1 MLNLS
6 ELEQFVTFCRAGFP
20 VRRRADASYIQPTL
34 TRTMKHVEAAFG
46 VPLFRRSKN
55 KIELNETGL
64 QAVQQAKNLLS
75 AAAGA
80 MQQVHSYHA
89 RLHTIAV
96 ESCAPAPLWSLLPV
110 LSASF
115 PERTVS
121 SRLSPPAS
129 IAGRVLSG
137 RCEIGILP
145 LPGRGSRSC
154 LSACCSGAFVRVRTA
169 NHPLAE
175 RGSLTFAELNGLT
188 CLLRS
193 EIGFWIE
200 LCRRC
205 MPVSK
210 FLIQTDEFAFRELV
224 RESALPCFR
233 PTFPLPEP
241 MRCRAELPS
250 PLRMHRPMWSITLS
264 AEKLMP
270 PIGPLQINGVQSCPP
285 HRRRNRK
292 RRSQLSNTGQR
303 QFPAASFLPWR
314 EYGMILNNRKP
325 LKPLCLYTFPRVFPL
340 SLFRQS
346 LPQSQQELH
355 YEKKPHCR
363 MDADR
368 CGIRPGSH
376 GPSRPQYLSQH
387 QKEKITV
394 PDPGVSDSSVSIRVK
409 IGDTVQK
416 MNLDSYVQGVLRP
429 RCPLPLN

>member
-6 ELEQFVTFCRAGFP
+6 ELEQFVTFAEQGTLSG
-20 VRRRADASYIQPTL
+20 AAQTLHISQPTL

-80 MQQVHSYHA
+80 VQQVHSYHA

-145 LPGRGSRSC
+145 YPEEDRALACLPVVRER
-154 LSACCSGAFVRVRTA
+154 LFVCVPP

-205 MPVSK
+205 MPASK

-224 RESALPCFR
+224 RESALPCFSTNLSTAR
-233 PTFPLPEP
+233 TDALQGRTAIPITDAQANVVYYFI
-241 MRCRAELPS
+241 CRKADAAY
-250 PLRMHRPMWSITLS
+250 RAAAAQWRAKLS
-264 AEKLMP
+264 AAPEAQP
-270 PIGPLQINGVQSCPP
+270 
-285 HRRRNRK
+285 
-292 RRSQLSNTGQR
+292 
-303 QFPAASFLPWR
+303 
-314 EYGMILNNRKP
+314 
-325 LKPLCLYTFPRVFPL
+325 
-340 SLFRQS
+340 
-346 LPQSQQELH
+346 
-355 YEKKPHCR
+355 
-363 MDADR
+363 
-368 CGIRPGSH
+368 
-376 GPSRPQYLSQH
+376 
-387 QKEKITV
+387 
-394 PDPGVSDSSVSIRVK
+394 
-409 IGDTVQK
+409 
-416 MNLDSYVQGVLRP
+416 
-429 RCPLPLN
+429 

>member
-1 MLNLS
+1 
-6 ELEQFVTFCRAGFP
+6 
-20 VRRRADASYIQPTL
+20 
-34 TRTMKHVEAAFG
+34 MKHVEAAFG

-80 MQQVHSYHA
+80 VQQVHSYHA

-145 LPGRGSRSC
+145 YPEEDRALACLPVVRER
-154 LSACCSGAFVRVRTA
+154 LFVCVPP

-205 MPVSK
+205 MPASK

-224 RESALPCFR
+224 RESALPCFSTNLSTAR
-233 PTFPLPEP
+233 TDALQGRTAIPITDAQANVVYYFI
-241 MRCRAELPS
+241 CRKADAAY
-250 PLRMHRPMWSITLS
+250 RAAADQWRAKLS
-264 AEKLMP
+264 AAPEAQP
-270 PIGPLQINGVQSCPP
+270 
-285 HRRRNRK
+285 
-292 RRSQLSNTGQR
+292 
-303 QFPAASFLPWR
+303 
-314 EYGMILNNRKP
+314 
-325 LKPLCLYTFPRVFPL
+325 
-340 SLFRQS
+340 
-346 LPQSQQELH
+346 
-355 YEKKPHCR
+355 
-363 MDADR
+363 
-368 CGIRPGSH
+368 
-376 GPSRPQYLSQH
+376 
-387 QKEKITV
+387 
-394 PDPGVSDSSVSIRVK
+394 
-409 IGDTVQK
+409 
-416 MNLDSYVQGVLRP
+416 
-429 RCPLPLN
+429 